1 MPTPAL
7 SSATLPHPPPAP
19 APFAK
24 SGVASTPSSAASTPP
39 SRRTEASP
47 SRTRSGRAALPSRF
61 AVQSTGG
68 QLREEE
74 AEAADSAA
82 AAATASTVA
91 ASELRISTFSRSGYN
106 GRISSGEYISLL
118 RLRRLFL
125 GIF

>member
-7 SSATLPHPPPAP
+7 SLATLPHPPLPLPPSAR
-19 APFAK
+19 
-24 SGVASTPSSAASTPP
+24 SGVASMPSSVASALP

-47 SRTRSGRAALPSRF
+47 SRTRSGRVALPPRF

-82 AAATASTVA
+82 AAATASTGA
-91 ASELRISTFSRSGYN
+91 ASELRISTFSRSGHSPLTAT
-106 GRISSGEYISLL
+106 IDP
-118 RLRRLFL
+118 
-125 GIF
+125 

>member
-19 APFAK
+19 APSAR
-24 SGVASTPSSAASTPP
+24 SGVASTPSSAASASP

-47 SRTRSGRAALPSRF
+47 SRTRSGRAALPLRNSRF

-74 AEAADSAA
+74 EEAADSAA
-82 AAATASTVA
+82 VTATASSVA
-91 ASELRISTFSRSGYN
+91 ASELRISTFSRSGLLK
-106 GRISSGEYISLL
+106 GRGRETS
-118 RLRRLFL
+118 
-125 GIF
+125 